1 VNCFITGRFIL
12 QRPLYTCLI
21 VRHDFQTQLLH
32 RRKRSYLKP
41 CAHPW
46 AALVLFD
53 SVLVGFLNCNLLCCP
68 TGGFSVGAY
77 AWCVAIVHAT
87 SPCSDLLDARLWA
100 APVLQAAQMSGVRE
114 VRLGYERSADEGNGV
129 FVQGREV
136 NHQYDKSSAF
146 LQLAQAYVKRWID
159 PEVSVTSTLHGL
171 WEIQVSVCHYQQ
183 DRYLCLKLNCCL
195 LCFAC
200 R

>member
-1 VNCFITGRFIL
+1 
-12 QRPLYTCLI
+12 
-21 VRHDFQTQLLH
+21 
-32 RRKRSYLKP
+32 
-41 CAHPW
+41 
-46 AALVLFD
+46 
-53 SVLVGFLNCNLLCCP
+53 
-68 TGGFSVGAY
+68 
-77 AWCVAIVHAT
+77 
-87 SPCSDLLDARLWA
+87 
-100 APVLQAAQMSGVRE
+100 MSGVRE

-171 WEIQVSVCHYQQ
+171 WEIQVSVRHYQR
-183 DRYLCLKLNCCL
+183 DRNLCLELNGCL
-195 LCFAC
+195 LCFGC